1 MAPPPFKRMGII
13 PAMAERGGVL
23 ARGDSPNFLMLAD
36 QGGKVSIGRRIG
48 MLAAVLRR
56 GLNNENGFVSD
67 RAADLVVFAKTGLD
81 RFVMIQRAPVAFAGL
96 AQVGSGIFQ
105 QGDQARFIVDGLG
118 QAKELGRQRARHGT
132 DHRPEALAVALNAG
146 GPEGD
151 GFDFGIQADVESVGK
166 NVSEVVVSLQDVKAR
181 AVEVGD
187 DLILL
192 VEDGRDDGAKLAQA
206 GEEFLFEIL
215 RLGGEI
221 LDAGIDE
228 VPLPELG
235 RAPSSNNGRPLK
247 NMNSDARSLQGLG
260 TTEPGESGSDNR
272 DRSKLFHK
280 GNLGGD
286 LK

>member
-1 MAPPPFKRMGII
+1 M
-13 PAMAERGGVL
+13 
-23 ARGDSPNFLMLAD
+23 
-36 QGGKVSIGRRIG
+36 
-48 MLAAVLRR
+48 
-56 GLNNENGFVSD
+56 
-67 RAADLVVFAKTGLD
+67 
-81 RFVMIQRAPVAFAGL
+81 
-96 AQVGSGIFQ
+96 
-105 QGDQARFIVDGLG
+105 
-118 QAKELGRQRARHGT
+118 
-132 DHRPEALAVALNAG
+132 
-146 GPEGD
+146 
-151 GFDFGIQADVESVGK
+151 
-166 NVSEVVVSLQDVKAR
+166 SEVVVSLQDVKAR